1 MTDEQ
6 LPEDA
11 VADER
16 VDVSSD
22 AEVSVEDLEGADV
35 VVDGPELSAPVDANG
50 LPHFWESSPAHPA
63 STQKG
68 RLVVAWFLAAL
79 LGAGAGAGGAYVVLK
94 DRVGEGTTGVV
105 RVVGPLVNATGGS
118 GDPNAAARV
127 AAAVLPSTVQ
137 IQSTLVNGAE
147 ALGTGVIYRAD
158 GYIVTN
164 DHVIDGAD
172 SIVVSLPT
180 GEKLEAALVGTAA
193 PAVDIAVL
201 KVAKAALPAATFG
214 STKDVQVGDLAV
226 AVGSPFGLE
235 GTVTAGVVSALHRDG
250 LLGGDV
256 RLTDAIQT
264 DAAINHGNSGGA
276 LADASGVVIGI
287 NTAIVP
293 GDGGGG
299 NVGVGFAIPIDIVRK
314 VADQIIE
321 TGHAQLAFLG
331 ITGTNL
337 PDGDGALVQGVQSGG
352 PAAKAGIQAN
362 DIIVS
367 IDGTPVNSMD
377 ALIAQVI
384 QKSVGDTVAVG
395 LLRDGKRQTVSVKLA
410 ARPEG

>member
-1 MTDEQ
+1 MDNVPAEPATPTDGEGSVV
-6 LPEDA
+6 EGE
-11 VADER
+11 ER
-16 VDVSSD
+16 VATESEVSSQE
-22 AEVSVEDLEGADV
+22 A
-35 VVDGPELSAPVDANG
+35 
-50 LPHFWESSPAHPA
+50 LPLFWEQPRAHAPGPP
-63 STQKG
+63 KG
-68 RLVVAWFLAAL
+68 RLVMAWFLAAL

-94 DRVGEGTTGVV
+94 DRIGDGTAGVV
-105 RVVGPLVNATGGS
+105 RVVDPPVNVSGGQ

-137 IQSTLVNGAE
+137 IQAEAPSGGE

-164 DHVIDGAD
+164 DHVVDGAD
-172 SIVVSLPT
+172 SIVVSLPS
-180 GEKLEAALVGTAA
+180 GERLSAALVGTAA
-193 PAVDIAVL
+193 PAVDIAIL
-201 KVAKAALPAATFG
+201 KVARGGLPAATFG
-214 STKDVQVGDLAV
+214 SAKDVQVGDLAV

-250 LLGGDV
+250 LLGGQV

-299 NVGVGFAIPIDIVRK
+299 NVGVGFAIPVDIVRK
-314 VADQIIE
+314 VADQIIL
-321 TGHAQLAFLG
+321 TGRAQLAFLG

-337 PDGDGALVQGVQSGG
+337 PDGDGALVQSVQSGG
-352 PAAKAGIQAN
+352 PAAKAGIRAG
-362 DIIVS
+362 DIVVS
-367 IDGTPVNSMD
+367 IDGTPIDTMD
-377 ALIAQVI
+377 ALIAQII
-384 QKSVGDTVAVG
+384 QKGVGDSVAVG
-395 LLRDGKRQTVSVKLA
+395 ILRDGKRQTVSAKLA

>member
-1 MTDEQ
+1 MTDDQ
-6 LPEDA
+6 LP
-11 VADER
+11 ADEAPTELAAPTDVEGSVAEEIEER
-16 VDVSSD
+16 VATESEASSQE
-22 AEVSVEDLEGADV
+22 A
-35 VVDGPELSAPVDANG
+35 
-50 LPHFWESSPAHPA
+50 LPHFWEHPRERA
-63 STQKG
+63 PGPPKG
-68 RLVVAWFLAAL
+68 RLVTAWFLAAL
-79 LGAGAGAGGAYVVLK
+79 LGAGVGAGGAYVVLQ
-94 DRVGEGTTGVV
+94 DRVSAGTAGVV
-105 RVVGPLVNATGGS
+105 RVVGPPVNVSGGQ

-137 IQSTLVNGAE
+137 IQSELASGGE

-164 DHVIDGAD
+164 DHVIAGAD
-172 SIVVSLPT
+172 SIVVGLPS
-180 GEKLEAALVGTAA
+180 GEKLTAALVGTGA
-193 PAVDIAVL
+193 PAVDIAVV
-201 KVAKAALPAATFG
+201 KVAKGGLPAATFG
-214 STKDVQVGDLAV
+214 SAKDVHVGDLAV

-250 LLGGDV
+250 LLGGEV

-299 NVGVGFAIPIDIVRK
+299 NVGVGFAIPVDIVRK
-314 VADQIIE
+314 VADQIIAS
-321 TGHAQLAFLG
+321 GHAQLAFLG

-337 PDGDGALVQGVQSGG
+337 PDGDGALVQSVQSGG
-352 PAAKAGIQAN
+352 PAAKAGIRAG
-362 DIIVS
+362 DIVVS
-367 IDGTPVNSMD
+367 IDGTRIDTMD
-377 ALIAQVI
+377 ALIAQII
-384 QKSVGDTVAVG
+384 QKSVGDSVAVG
-395 LLRDGKRQTVSVKLA
+395 ILRDGKRQTMSAKLA